1 MQPIDALAL
10 AFSPIRTHAFAYP
23 ALEVVHIIG
32 IALLLG
38 NLVLLEVRVWG
49 AGAVLHVPTL
59 ARLTLVLVAV
69 GFGLAAVSGLLMFL
83 SQASELLPTA
93 RLLSR
98 WVC

>member
-38 NLVLLEVRVWG
+38 NLVLLELRVWG
-49 AGAVLHVPTL
+49 AGAALPVPTL
-59 ARLTLVLVAV
+59 ARLTLVLVAA
-69 GFGLAAVSGLLMFL
+69 GFGLAA
-83 SQASELLPTA
+83 LP
-93 RLLSR
+93 RLE
-98 WVC
+98 